1 MEILEVND
9 PPERK
14 PGIVV
19 PDIDSLVDKLKNEAK
34 FYENFSYSEHNNES
48 IKQTTYST
56 ITAASKFLT
65 KLTL

>member
-1 MEILEVND
+1 MKTLV
-9 PPERK
+9 
-14 PGIVV
+14 IV
-19 PDIDSLVDKLKNEAK
+19 
-34 FYENFSYSEHNNES
+34 EHNNVS